1 LPRAQHTRRET
12 N

>member
-1 LPRAQHTRRET
+1 MRRET